1 MDLPTIVMVIFQFA
15 MLLRLPGRVGGTEYQ
30 TNRFGDLVENS
41 PRKKPRLLVS
51 EIGKKLLK
59 KHGAKHGGSFRLQV

>member
-1 MDLPTIVMVIFQFA
+1 MDLPTIVMVIFQLA

-30 TNRFGDLVENS
+30 TNRFADLVENS

-51 EIGKKLLK
+51 EIGKKLLISI
-59 KHGAKHGGSFRLQV
+59 ASMEV